1 VVVENV
7 KGDGGGRGAFEYGD
21 ITVDEGSRVSS
32 DLVFDPQRMH
42 LYAMTERKVESRCP
56 SGWPTPFYFNE
67 KNQGQLVPVSIGA
80 ENFTRKCFLFVC
92 HAQVT
97 KVRVQDCG
105 IYKTCGECLGA
116 RDPYCGWCSLDN
128 KYVTRN

>member
-1 VVVENV
+1 MVENV

-56 SGWPTPFYFNE
+56 SGGPTLLFKREKPGPAGPSLYRSREFYTEMFF
-67 KNQGQLVPVSIGA
+67 I
-80 ENFTRKCFLFVC
+80 C
-92 HAQVT
+92 VT
-97 KVRVQDCG
+97 PR
-105 IYKTCGECLGA
+105 
-116 RDPYCGWCSLDN
+116 
-128 KYVTRN
+128 

>member
-1 VVVENV
+1 MKNQVVVENV

-56 SGWPTPFYFNE
+56 SGWSSFYFNE

-80 ENFTRKCFLFVC
+80 MNFYTEMFFICVSRPGDESSGPGL
-92 HAQVT
+92 
-97 KVRVQDCG
+97 RR
-105 IYKTCGECLGA
+105 L
-116 RDPYCGWCSLDN
+116 
-128 KYVTRN
+128 

>member
-56 SGWPTPFYFNE
+56 SGWPT
-67 KNQGQLVPVSIGA
+67 L
-80 ENFTRKCFLFVC
+80 LF
-92 HAQVT
+92 
-97 KVRVQDCG
+97 
-105 IYKTCGECLGA
+105 
-116 RDPYCGWCSLDN
+116 
-128 KYVTRN
+128 

>member
-80 ENFTRKCFLFVC
+80 ENFTRKCFLFVSRPGDESSGPGLR
-92 HAQVT
+92 H
-97 KVRVQDCG
+97 
-105 IYKTCGECLGA
+105 L
-116 RDPYCGWCSLDN
+116 
-128 KYVTRN
+128 